1 MIRFLKALAFVTLFL
16 ISAGFVSAE
25 ERWQTLPEPAAMP
38 KPDQSG
44 YAPVNGI
51 QMYYAVFGAGDPIL
65 LIHGGL
71 AMATSG
77 QARWRRCPRRT
88 R

>member
-1 MIRFLKALAFVTLFL
+1 MQKLLSFFVVAFIALAGL
-16 ISAGFVSAE
+16 AKAE

-38 KPDQSG
+38 TPTESG

-51 QMYYAVFGAGDPIL
+51 QMYYAVFGSGDPIL

-71 AMATSG
+71 GHADIWANQVATS
-77 QARWRRCPRRT
+77 RRPT